1 MFRCIDARHPN
12 RYVAPQRRMMSD
24 VKQRVALTSI
34 AASAGLT
41 TAKGVIGVMS
51 GSLALLSEAAHS
63 FIDLGATVMTYF
75 AVRTSGKP
83 ADAEHHYGHG
93 KIESVSAL
101 AETALLFI
109 LAGIVIWEAT
119 KRLISAEPPEVAATP
134 WAFAVIVLS
143 IVVDF
148 LRSRVLYRTAEET
161 SSHALEAD
169 ALHFDS
175 DMWSSLAVLVGLF
188 GIALGYTAADSV
200 AALAVSLVICIAGW
214 RLGRRTIDTLTDT
227 APPGAAGKITA
238 AVTRI
243 PGVVAIDRLR
253 VRQVGNVL
261 FIDLEVA
268 VSRTL
273 PLDRLATL
281 KQRIVEAIRADSP
294 VAEVTVTTNPRAL
307 DDETVLERVMV
318 IARNRALAAHHVTV
332 HAISGRLAVSLDL
345 EVDGALA
352 IGAAHE
358 IATGLEEAIREELG
372 PGVEVETHI
381 EPLQPFDEPGR
392 EAPAARVAAVREAL
406 IEIATKVR
414 FVGAIHDVRVRA
426 ADDGEIV
433 NFHCLVDPILK
444 VADVHDK
451 VDEVER
457 ALRLR
462 FPSIKRAIGHA
473 EPAPPP
479 H

>member
-1 MFRCIDARHPN
+1 MSARRVSRRWKNRQCRSVHSIIGAMQNLRSRSFEPIPFPVAGTAAHFTKRGVPYSSSTTLLARMGSRISDELSCCAEPHMQLICIPLLKLNWPTATDMFRCIDARHPD

-214 RLGRRTIDTLTDT
+214 RPGRRTTDPVPDA

-261 FIDLEVA
+261 FVDLEVA

-281 KQRIVEAIRADSP
+281 KQRLVEAIRADSP
-294 VAEVTVTTNPRAL
+294 VAEVT
-307 DDETVLERVMV
+307 
-318 IARNRALAAHHVTV
+318 
-332 HAISGRLAVSLDL
+332 
-345 EVDGALA
+345 
-352 IGAAHE
+352 
-358 IATGLEEAIREELG
+358 
-372 PGVEVETHI
+372 
-381 EPLQPFDEPGR
+381 
-392 EAPAARVAAVREAL
+392 
-406 IEIATKVR
+406 
-414 FVGAIHDVRVRA
+414 
-426 ADDGEIV
+426 
-433 NFHCLVDPILK
+433 
-444 VADVHDK
+444 
-451 VDEVER
+451 
-457 ALRLR
+457 
-462 FPSIKRAIGHA
+462 
-473 EPAPPP
+473 
-479 H
+479 